1 MLHENIGINEKGHLT
16 FAGCDTAELAE
27 KYGTP
32 LYLLDEDRVRHNCR
46 VYTDAMREYFGG
58 ESGPLF
64 ASKALSFRG
73 IYRIMK
79 EEGMRCDIVSP
90 GELYTASSAGFPMER
105 AYFHGNNK
113 TDADIAFAMDEN
125 IGYFVADNAIELD
138 KIDAEAKK
146 RGKKQKLLLRV
157 TPGIDPHTHEAIN
170 TGRVDSK
177 FGVAVETGQAL
188 ELVKHALS
196 LEGIL
201 LCGFHCHIGSQ
212 IFDPKPFLDASEI
225 MLKFIR
231 DVREQTS
238 YNGDIL
244 NLGGGFG
251 VRYVESDPVIDYREN
266 IKVMSEYMKRLCRE
280 LSVPFPT
287 VLMEPGRSIVADAGM
302 TLYEVGTTKVIPGF
316 KSYVSIDGG
325 MCDNPRYALYQ
336 SPYSVY
342 LANKMNEKADFTCT
356 VAGRCCESGDLIQE
370 DVTIPEPVRGDILA
384 VAVTG
389 AYNYS
394 MASNYNR
401 IPRPPIVIISGGE
414 SRIAVRRETY
424 EDLCALDVE

>member
-280 LSVPFPT
+280 LSV
-287 VLMEPGRSIVADAGM
+287 VVW
-302 TLYEVGTTKVIPGF
+302 
-316 KSYVSIDGG
+316 
-325 MCDNPRYALYQ
+325 CD
-336 SPYSVY
+336 
-342 LANKMNEKADFTCT
+342 
-356 VAGRCCESGDLIQE
+356 
-370 DVTIPEPVRGDILA
+370 
-384 VAVTG
+384 
-389 AYNYS
+389 
-394 MASNYNR
+394 
-401 IPRPPIVIISGGE
+401 IIY
-414 SRIAVRRETY
+414 I
-424 EDLCALDVE
+424 